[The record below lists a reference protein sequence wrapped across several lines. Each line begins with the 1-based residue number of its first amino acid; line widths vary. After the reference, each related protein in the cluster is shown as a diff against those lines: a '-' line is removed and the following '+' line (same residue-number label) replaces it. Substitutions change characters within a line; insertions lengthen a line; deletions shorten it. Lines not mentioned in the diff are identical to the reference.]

1 LKRPKIDSNLYQQKS
16 PTPLTPVDE
25 AWNKMAEQL
34 DSEMPVSNQEPK
46 KRTIAIS
53 SSQFVL
59 LMVAAMIFAGGG
71 TFIALKSIENKKE
84 IHSTKYPKLNSLN
97 NKTVQTDSIISD
109 IPGETDIQTSI
120 STNQKENEEEM
131 PPQQHSNNQ
140 TSLSTAIAKTNTPH
154 EVASVEKSNQNNATV
169 DNAGLK
175 TNKSDTT
182 ISSIDEQ
189 HKTAIADTIN
199 FQLNNSLPKVV
210 DNDVVNTNNSKNT
223 TNPIEEQ
230 HETASV
236 DTINYQLNSTLPKVA
251 ENYVL
256 NTSKPNNTRNAIGKQ
271 HETASVDTIN
281 SQLNNTLPKVV
292 DNDVVNTNKLDST
305 ADAIGKQ
312 YKTASVDTINSQLN
326 SILPKVVDN
335 DVVNT
340 NNSNS
345 TTDALEKQYKTA
357 SVDTINYQ
365 LNSTL
370 PKVAE
375 NYVLNTGNPK
385 NITSPIE
392 KQYKTASV
400 DTINHQLNSTL
411 PKVIDNYVLNTGKSN
426 STADAIGKQYETA
439 FVDTANHQLN
449 SSLPKVVDNYV
460 LNTSKSNST
469 TDAIGKQHETAFVDT
484 INHQLNT
491 ILFKGENVAKME
503 LKTKPVLNDS
513 HRTEGN
519 SLNTNLSTKETEKIE
534 NRGSNYSRYS
544 YLKNN
549 HIFIGLSGNSGL
561 LFSKNESKNIYSY
574 GDILSIGIRN
584 TKYKLAVETGIGFQS
599 LEYHVPYSRTLYT
612 YQATGTYDSTATVS
626 SYKYSLRSLVIPFFI
641 TKEILQ
647 YNTIFLD
654 VKTGINTSIFL
665 SKKRLFN
672 QLPADVQLIDN
683 SYPISKLNFSF
694 ALSPQ
699 LRWDIN
705 EKFSFN
711 VNAGAVF
718 YLNSLYQNKSLKP
731 FGINLSAGIHYFL

>member
-1 LKRPKIDSNLYQQKS
+1 MKRPKIDSNLYQQKS

-53 SSQFVL
+53 SSQLGILV
-59 LMVAAMIFAGGG
+59 VAAMILVGGG
-71 TFIALKSIENKKE
+71 TFITLKSIENKKE

-131 PPQQHSNNQ
+131 LPQQHSNNQ
-140 TSLSTAIAKTNTPH
+140 TSLSTAIAKMNTPH
-154 EVASVEKSNQNNATV
+154 EVASVEKTNQNNTTV
-169 DNAGLK
+169 DNVGLK

-182 ISSIDEQ
+182 TSS
-189 HKTAIADTIN
+189 
-199 FQLNNSLPKVV
+199 
-210 DNDVVNTNNSKNT
+210 
-223 TNPIEEQ
+223 IEEQ
-230 HETASV
+230 HETAFA
-236 DTINYQLNSTLPKVA
+236 DTINHQLNSILPK
-251 ENYVL
+251 
-256 NTSKPNNTRNAIGKQ
+256 AI
-271 HETASVDTIN
+271 
-281 SQLNNTLPKVV
+281 
-292 DNDVVNTNKLDST
+292 DNDVVNTRKSDST
-305 ADAIGKQ
+305 TNPLEKQ
-312 YKTASVDTINSQLN
+312 YKTVFVDTVNSQLN

-335 DVVNT
+335 DAVNTNNSKNTTSPIEEQYETASIDTINYQLNSILPKVIDNYVLNT

-400 DTINHQLNSTL
+400 DTINHQLNSILPKVVDNYALNTAKSDSTADAIEEQYKIAVVDTVNYQLSIPL
-411 PKVIDNYVLNTGKSN
+411 PKVIDNYVVNTN
-426 STADAIGKQYETA
+426 R
-439 FVDTANHQLN
+439 
-449 SSLPKVVDNYV
+449 
-460 LNTSKSNST
+460 SNST

-574 GDILSIGIRN
+574 GEVLAIGIRN

>member
-84 IHSTKYPKLNSLN
+84 IHSTKYPKLNSLI
-97 NKTVQTDSIISD
+97 NKTVQTDSSAIT
-109 IPGETDIQTSI
+109 PGETDIQTSI

-131 PPQQHSNNQ
+131 LPQQHSNNQ

-154 EVASVEKSNQNNATV
+154 EVTSVEKSNQNNATV

-199 FQLNNSLPKVV
+199 SQLNSILPKVV
-210 DNDVVNTNNSKNT
+210 D
-223 TNPIEEQ
+223 
-230 HETASV
+230 
-236 DTINYQLNSTLPKVA
+236 
-251 ENYVL
+251 NYVL
-256 NTSKPNNTRNAIGKQ
+256 NTSKSDSTTDVIGKQ
-271 HETASVDTIN
+271 YKTASVDTIN
-281 SQLNNTLPKVV
+281 SQLNSTLPKAV
-292 DNDVVNTNKLDST
+292 DNDVVNTRKSDST
-305 ADAIGKQ
+305 TNPLEKQYETASVDTINHQLNSILPKVIDNYEVNTSKSNSTTDAIEKQYETASVDTINHQLNSILPKVIDNYVVNTNNSKNTMSPLEKQ

-326 SILPKVVDN
+326 SILPKVIDN
-335 DVVNT
+335 YVVNT
-340 NNSNS
+340 SKSNSTTDVIGKQYETAFVDTINSQLNSILPKVIDNYGVNTGKSNS

-357 SVDTINYQ
+357 SVDTINY
-365 LNSTL
+365 
-370 PKVAE
+370 K
-375 NYVLNTGNPK
+375 
-385 NITSPIE
+385 
-392 KQYKTASV
+392 
-400 DTINHQLNSTL
+400 
-411 PKVIDNYVLNTGKSN
+411 
-426 STADAIGKQYETA
+426 
-439 FVDTANHQLN
+439 LN
-449 SSLPKVVDNYV
+449 SSLPKVVANYV
-460 LNTSKSNST
+460 VNTNKSDST
-469 TDAIGKQHETAFVDT
+469 TDAIGKQYKTAFVDT
-484 INHQLNT
+484 INHQLNS
-491 ILFKGENVAKME
+491 ILFKNGNVAKVE

-513 HRTEGN
+513 HRTERN

-544 YLKNN
+544 YLKTN

-574 GDILSIGIRN
+574 GEILAIGIRN

-672 QLPADVQLIDN
+672 QLPADVQLIDD

-718 YLNSLYQNKSLKP
+718 YLNSLYQNESLKP
-731 FGINLSAGIHYFL
+731 IGINLSASIHYFL

>member
-1 LKRPKIDSNLYQQKS
+1 MKRPKIDSNLYQQKS

-84 IHSTKYPKLNSLN
+84 IHSTKYPKLNSLI
-97 NKTVQTDSIISD
+97 NKTVQTDSSAIT
-109 IPGETDIQTSI
+109 PGETDIQTSI

-131 PPQQHSNNQ
+131 LPQQHSNNQ

-281 SQLNNTLPKVV
+281 SQLNSTLPKAV
-292 DNDVVNTNKLDST
+292 DNDVVNTRKSDST
-305 ADAIGKQ
+305 TNPLEKQYETASVDTINHQLNSILPKVIDNYEVNTSKSNSTTDAIEKQ

-357 SVDTINYQ
+357 SVDTINY
-365 LNSTL
+365 
-370 PKVAE
+370 K
-375 NYVLNTGNPK
+375 
-385 NITSPIE
+385 
-392 KQYKTASV
+392 
-400 DTINHQLNSTL
+400 
-411 PKVIDNYVLNTGKSN
+411 
-426 STADAIGKQYETA
+426 
-439 FVDTANHQLN
+439 LN
-449 SSLPKVVDNYV
+449 SSLPKVVANYV
-460 LNTSKSNST
+460 VNTNKSDST
-469 TDAIGKQHETAFVDT
+469 TDAIGKQYKTAFVDT
-484 INHQLNT
+484 INHQLNS
-491 ILFKGENVAKME
+491 ILFKNGNVAKVE

-513 HRTEGN
+513 HRTERN

-544 YLKNN
+544 YLKTN

-574 GDILSIGIRN
+574 GEILAIGIRN

-672 QLPADVQLIDN
+672 QLPADVQLIDD

-718 YLNSLYQNKSLKP
+718 YLNSLYQNESLKP
-731 FGINLSAGIHYFL
+731 IGINLSASIHYFL

>member
-1 LKRPKIDSNLYQQKS
+1 MKRPKIDSNLYQQKS

-84 IHSTKYPKLNSLN
+84 IHLTKYPKLNSLI
-97 NKTVQTDSIISD
+97 NKTVQTDSSAIT
-109 IPGETDIQTSI
+109 PGETDIQTSI

-131 PPQQHSNNQ
+131 LPQQHSNNQ

-154 EVASVEKSNQNNATV
+154 EVTSVEKSNQNNATV

-223 TNPIEEQ
+223 TSPIEEQ

-271 HETASVDTIN
+271 HETAF
-281 SQLNNTLPKVV
+281 
-292 DNDVVNTNKLDST
+292 
-305 ADAIGKQ
+305 
-312 YKTASVDTINSQLN
+312 VDTINSQLN
-326 SILPKVVDN
+326 SILPKVIDN
-335 DVVNT
+335 YGVNT
-340 NNSNS
+340 GKSNS

-357 SVDTINYQ
+357 SVDTINY
-365 LNSTL
+365 
-370 PKVAE
+370 K
-375 NYVLNTGNPK
+375 
-385 NITSPIE
+385 
-392 KQYKTASV
+392 
-400 DTINHQLNSTL
+400 
-411 PKVIDNYVLNTGKSN
+411 
-426 STADAIGKQYETA
+426 
-439 FVDTANHQLN
+439 LN
-449 SSLPKVVDNYV
+449 SSLPKVVANYV
-460 LNTSKSNST
+460 VNTNKSDST
-469 TDAIGKQHETAFVDT
+469 TDAIGKQYKTAFVDT
-484 INHQLNT
+484 INHQLNS
-491 ILFKGENVAKME
+491 ILFKNGNVAKVE

-513 HRTEGN
+513 HRTERN

-718 YLNSLYQNKSLKP
+718 YLNSLYQNESLKP
-731 FGINLSAGIHYFL
+731 IGINLSASIHYFL